1 VPVDVAE
8 LHRFE
13 RQALAS
19 PTALPMV
26 SLTRLGQPDGI
37 SPSRMAEILEVDKA
51 GLKAAGVQIR
61 YGVIS
66 AGAAVELVKAGNAGT
81 DDDRVKIRGRVCL
94 RLLRNRQ

>member
-1 VPVDVAE
+1 VPQDYSEAVKWYRKAAE
-8 LHRFE
+8 QGSASAENNLH
-13 RQALAS
+13 
-19 PTALPMV
+19 
-26 SLTRLGQPDGI
+26 
-37 SPSRMAEILEVDKA
+37 KA
-51 GLKAAGVQIR
+51 GLKAAGVKIR